1 MRRRVLVEHTDS
13 SLGIATARA
22 LHDAGYAVA
31 TCPGPKIDDPCPVL
45 RGRDCTLAERAHV
58 IVSNL
63 KAHPDGQCIA
73 AGRRA
78 RHPRVPLVRNVE
90 PEDAPAAV
98 HAALGH

>member
-1 MRRRVLVEHTDS
+1 MSRRVLVEHTDLH
-13 SLGIATARA
+13 LGIATARA

-31 TCPGPKIDDPCPVL
+31 TCPGPKFGDPCPLL
-45 RGRDCTLAERAHV
+45 RGRECSLAKRAHV

-73 AGRRA
+73 AALRA
-78 RHPRVPLVRNVE
+78 HHPRVPLVRNVE